1 MIGSPRRSA
10 KSLPPTPSPAPDS
23 DHPSRE
29 RWLRWLRWL
38 LAALLAWAFGV
49 RLWFAATGLDAGRFV
64 DERYILDN
72 VRSFLAT
79 GSLRPVHL
87 YYPGLGNLLHSLLL
101 GAADALARWTGRGG
115 EAILRADGTFTPAAY
130 LLCRGLQACIGVLTL
145 YWTWRIGRR
154 LLSPRAGLLAV
165 LVLAA
170 VPLHVRQSVVVKPDI
185 LMLLGLLIAT
195 EATIAALASGRLR
208 QLLGAGAA
216 VGLATSAKYNGVAA
230 AVPLALF
237 ALPRA
242 RREPAILVR
251 LAAAGAAA
259 LLVFALINPFFFS
272 MLDRFQRD
280 FSNTLEH
287 YEKKSADEPAP
298 THLGVFLATGP
309 EMLAPNF
316 HGVFTGL
323 LGFAGLLFL
332 LVQAW
337 RRRNEELA
345 LLVAFPLVYVI
356 LYAAS
361 TTYAKTNNYLPV
373 CPYLALGAAT
383 LVEAAWGTA
392 RGPAARRVLAMA
404 VIVWG
409 ITLIWRPMAY
419 AYVQTVPATLDLAE
433 DALAER
439 LGALPSLR
447 VIYQF
452 GATDRA
458 VWVGEGGARALVR
471 NFERI
476 DQTTARDLDLAD
488 AEIYTPAALASPSA
502 AGRLAAGHAAG
513 TMLRIEPGFLRAR
526 GEPLT
531 LVLHPWPPAGD
542 HVELE
547 MRPPAGPGGA
557 WTAHLPAHWP
567 PESHLPAF
575 ASFEVIVAAGVDAPE
590 AVVAG
595 PQRLELFP
603 GGRRDRRW
611 LTERFRFESAPEP
624 VTLSGVAAGGKPP
637 RMRLWLWNGG
647 MPKN

>member
-29 RWLRWLRWL
+29 RWL

-115 EAILRADGTFTPAAY
+115 EAILRADGKFTPAAY
-130 LLCRGLQACIGVLTL
+130 LLSRGLQACTGVLTL

-154 LLSPRAGLLAV
+154 LLSPRAGLLAA

-337 RRRNEELA
+337 RRGNQGHA
-345 LLVAFPLVYVI
+345 FLVAFPLVYVV

-373 CPYLALGAAT
+373 CPYLALGAAF
-383 LVEAAWGTA
+383 LVDEAWNRA
-392 RGPAARRVLAMA
+392 RGSVARRVLAMA

-409 ITLIWRPMAY
+409 IALIWRPMAY
-419 AYVQTVPATLDLAE
+419 TYVQTVPATLDLAE

-439 LGALPSLR
+439 LGKLPSLR
-447 VIYQF
+447 VIDQF
-452 GATDRA
+452 GATERP

-471 NFERI
+471 SFERI

-488 AEIYTPAALASPSA
+488 AEIYTPAALASPAA
-502 AGRLAAGHAAG
+502 AGRLTAGQG
-513 TMLRIEPGFLRAR
+513 LRIEPGFFRAR

-531 LVLHPWPPAGD
+531 LVLHPWPPTGD
-542 HVELE
+542 PVELE

-557 WTAHLPAHWP
+557 WTAHLPAQGLAGL
-567 PESHLPAF
+567 HLPAF
-575 ASFEVIVAAGVDAPE
+575 ASCEVIVAAGADAPE

-595 PQRLELFP
+595 ARRLELFP

-611 LTERFRFESAPEP
+611 LTERFRFEGAPEP
-624 VTLSGVAAGGKPP
+624 FALPGIPAGGKPP
-637 RMRLWLWNGG
+637 RMRLWLWNERK
-647 MPKN
+647 PKN

>member
-10 KSLPPTPSPAPDS
+10 KSLPPTPSPAPDP

-29 RWLRWLRWL
+29 RWL
-38 LAALLAWAFGV
+38 LAALLAWALGV

-115 EAILRADGTFTPAAY
+115 EAILRADGQFTPTAY
-130 LLCRGLQACIGVLTL
+130 LLSRGLQACAGVLTL
-145 YWTWRIGRR
+145 YWTYRIGRR
-154 LLSPRAGLLAV
+154 LLSPRAGLLAA
-165 LVLAA
+165 LILAA

-195 EATIAALASGRLR
+195 EATLAALASGRLR

-216 VGLATSAKYNGVAA
+216 VGLATSGKYNGVAA
-230 AVPLALF
+230 ALPLALF

-259 LLVFALINPFFFS
+259 LLVFVLINPFFFS

-287 YEKKSADEPAP
+287 YERKSADEPAP

-316 HGVFTGL
+316 HGLFTGL

-332 LVQAW
+332 LAQAW
-337 RRRNEELA
+337 RRRNEGLA
-345 LLVAFPLVYVI
+345 LLTAFPLVYMV

-373 CPYLALGAAT
+373 CPYLALGAAA
-383 LVEAAWGTA
+383 LADEAWRRA

-404 VIVWG
+404 LAVWCA
-409 ITLIWRPMAY
+409 TLIWRPMAY
-419 AYVQTVPATLDLAE
+419 TYVQTVPATLDLAE

-439 LGALPSLR
+439 LGELPSLR
-447 VIYQF
+447 VLYQV

-488 AEIYTPAALASPSA
+488 VEIYTPAALASPSA
-502 AGRLAAGHAAG
+502 AGRLAAGQA
-513 TMLRIEPGFLRAR
+513 LRMEPGFFRAR

-542 HVELE
+542 PVELE
-547 MRPPAGPGGA
+547 MQPPAEPGGA
-557 WTAHLPAHWP
+557 WSGKLP
-567 PESHLPAF
+567 SGLRLPAF
-575 ASFEVIVAAGVDAPE
+575 ASCEVIVAAGADAPE

-595 PQRLELFP
+595 ARRLELFP

-611 LTERFRFESAPEP
+611 LTERFRFEGTPEP
-624 VTLSGVAAGGKPP
+624 FALPGVPAGGKPP
-637 RMRLWLWNGG
+637 RMRLWLWNGE